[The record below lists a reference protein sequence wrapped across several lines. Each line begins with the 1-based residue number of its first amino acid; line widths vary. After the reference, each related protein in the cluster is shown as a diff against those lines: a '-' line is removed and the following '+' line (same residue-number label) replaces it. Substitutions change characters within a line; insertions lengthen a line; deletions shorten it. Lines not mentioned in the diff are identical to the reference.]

1 MLNQH
6 DETTLARIGNRLRV
20 EYLVQQ
26 AHYTL
31 EVAHA
36 DGAALWALLPD
47 GAERNL
53 HALMLSLE
61 RRWEER
67 NIAEE
72 ESRIATMAQNDWI
85 ARGKVWRRKVVSRAK
100 MASRLGKELP
110 DKLLRIGRAD
120 TVQPL
125 LMQMTEMVHLLEQHA
140 TDMATS
146 VRDLVAEGRD
156 IIQQLS
162 TVDAKQEAKRLA
174 ELPQA
179 VRAFQADKGR
189 LYLAIKAINDA
200 GRELHA
206 DDSSR
211 AARYNLSILH
221 RRPARSKSGTEA
233 KDEPANANAS

>member
-1 MLNQH
+1 HRGGNMLNQH
-6 DETTLARIGNRLRV
+6 DETTLARIGNHLRV

-36 DGAALWALLPD
+36 DVAALWALLPD

-100 MASRLGKELP
+100 MHRAS
-110 DKLLRIGRAD
+110 
-120 TVQPL
+120 V
-125 LMQMTEMVHLLEQHA
+125 
-140 TDMATS
+140 
-146 VRDLVAEGRD
+146 
-156 IIQQLS
+156 
-162 TVDAKQEAKRLA
+162 
-174 ELPQA
+174 
-179 VRAFQADKGR
+179 
-189 LYLAIKAINDA
+189 
-200 GRELHA
+200 
-206 DDSSR
+206 
-211 AARYNLSILH
+211 
-221 RRPARSKSGTEA
+221 
-233 KDEPANANAS
+233 